1 MPHTVLPQVWH
12 RKCVWGGGGAQKTK
26 LFLKTGVRDTGKI
39 EVETREEMGESFKKC
54 LTVLLFIYTPCNEV
68 NLFCFWKM
76 VFQLQHTF
84 CTYTCTCIPRCR
96 CPVCHFKKFVAHT
109 HMHTY
114 SQYIHCWW
122 CAATAKNID
131 RERH

>member
-1 MPHTVLPQVWH
+1 MRSLHVRNDLRAATALTRAATSCLHCH
-12 RKCVWGGGGAQKTK
+12 R
-26 LFLKTGVRDTGKI
+26 LENNTGKI